1 MRRKE
6 GGKEVKTKKT
16 QKNTNKQTKED
27 YKIYK
32 NIINKMDFTNWL

>member
-1 MRRKE
+1 MSQMRRKG
-6 GGKEVKTKKT
+6 GGKGVKIKET
-16 QKNTNKQTKED
+16 KQTNED